1 MIEKLINHIDE
12 LDNFQWIYNR
22 RKYIIERFL
31 GNDMYKVLLLNKQIQ
46 FYGSTKTNPM
56 IFSRL
61 SKTKLLMLENFGLK
75 IIFTDEHEGA
85 E

>member
-1 MIEKLINHIDE
+1 
-12 LDNFQWIYNR
+12 
-22 RKYIIERFL
+22 
-31 GNDMYKVLLLNKQIQ
+31 MYKVLLLNKQIQ

-56 IFSRL
+56 ISSRL

>member
-1 MIEKLINHIDE
+1 
-12 LDNFQWIYNR
+12 
-22 RKYIIERFL
+22 
-31 GNDMYKVLLLNKQIQ
+31 MYKVLLLNKQIQ

-75 IIFTDEHEGA
+75 IIFTDEHE
-85 E
+85 ESYEIEELLEEVE